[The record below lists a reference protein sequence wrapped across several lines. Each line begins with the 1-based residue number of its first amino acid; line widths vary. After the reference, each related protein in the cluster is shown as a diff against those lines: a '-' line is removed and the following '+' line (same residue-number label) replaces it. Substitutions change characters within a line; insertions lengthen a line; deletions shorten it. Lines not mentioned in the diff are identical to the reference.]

1 MVAGW
6 KRAHRGAPRT
16 VLRTGKVR
24 KFVVFVDDLP
34 RNAVGKVRRPV
45 LRETYNALAASVAS
59 G

>member
-6 KRAHRGAPRT
+6 KRAHRGAPRA

-34 RNAVGKVRRPV
+34 RNALGKVRKPV
-45 LRETYNALAASVAS
+45 LRETYNAPAGGGAS